1 MSRLATW
8 VWFVVGSIIYWGIEH
23 GFAIEGLET
32 AAAAIYFGGA
42 TLLLNWIQNK
52 VKS

>member
-1 MSRLATW
+1 MSRLTTW
-8 VWFVVGSIIYWGIEH
+8 VYFVVGSIIYWGIVH

-32 AAAAIYFGGA
+32 AVAAIYFAGA
-42 TLLLNWIQNK
+42 ALLLNWIQNK